1 MPRVAI
7 VAVAVLGA
15 LLLGFATLWDG
26 PTPDAAIDPARAK
39 ADAVDQASDPERPR
53 HDTEERVVDS
63 GLVDPAVADIDQ
75 DLRLAAESKAENV
88 NLKSATFKIA
98 TFNVLASQHTEPGGQ
113 RAGWPGAGY
122 RSAETVGFIKRHG
135 VEVAGLQEVKSGQ
148 LAAITGGTG
157 FKAWPGGGDPDNSVI
172 WDPKKFDLVST
183 DQFSVYFMSRNRPQ
197 TVVRLRHKESRR
209 EFYLIN
215 MHPSAGHG
223 GKYASSRN
231 AAFGTLVSYVNNLKS
246 ERVPIFVTGDMND
259 RGNFYCRVIPPTG
272 LVAAQGGGGT
282 CGSAPRMRPVDWIT
296 GYGNVSFTNYVDDF
310 SSESKR
316 VSDHP
321 FVSATAT
328 MRGAKG

>member
-1 MPRVAI
+1 
-7 VAVAVLGA
+7 
-15 LLLGFATLWDG
+15 
-26 PTPDAAIDPARAK
+26 
-39 ADAVDQASDPERPR
+39 
-53 HDTEERVVDS
+53 
-63 GLVDPAVADIDQ
+63 
-75 DLRLAAESKAENV
+75 
-88 NLKSATFKIA
+88 
-98 TFNVLASQHTEPGGQ
+98 
-113 RAGWPGAGY
+113 
-122 RSAETVGFIKRHG
+122 
-135 VEVAGLQEVKSGQ
+135 
-148 LAAITGGTG
+148 
-157 FKAWPGGGDPDNSVI
+157 
-172 WDPKKFDLVST
+172 
-183 DQFSVYFMSRNRPQ
+183 MSRNRPQ

-209 EFYLIN
+209 EFYVIN

-231 AAFGTLVSYVNNLKS
+231 AAFGTLVSYVNQLKS
-246 ERVPIFVTGDMND
+246 QRVPIFVTGDMND

-282 CGSAPRMRPVDWIT
+282 CGTAPRMRPVDWIT